1 MLDYLRLALGLM
13 PLGLYL
19 MVMGLLALRDR
30 PTILTTGQETLL
42 IGFALS
48 GFVMIGPI
56 ELFFPTGAY
65 AALGSWVWLLLV
77 ALYCLVVLLIAL
89 QRAPGWTIVGMDTDE
104 FRTFFENALQEGSV
118 DCKWMGNQ
126 LQIDKWDVRA
136 IVEPS
141 RGFPKTTC
149 LSPCGRVRNM
159 LGWYQIEKLAA
170 ISKAFEQLNAG
181 RPLGMIPT
189 AVCLLIVGSICIGL
203 GGLLIAWDMDRL
215 QKLLNIALGGP

>member
-1 MLDYLRLALGLM
+1 MLDYLRLALGLI

-19 MVMGLLALRDR
+19 MVMGLLALRGR
-30 PTILTTGQETLL
+30 PTILTTGQESLL

-48 GFVMIGPI
+48 GFVLIGPI

-89 QRAPGWTIVGMDTDE
+89 QRAPGWTIVGMDAEE
-104 FRTFFENALQEGSV
+104 FRAFFEVVLQKGSV

-136 IVEPS
+136 IAEPS

-149 LSPCGRVRNM
+149 LSPCGRVRNV
-159 LGWYQIEKLAA
+159 LGWYQIEKLVAT
-170 ISKAFEQLNAG
+170 SKALEQTDAG
-181 RPLGMIPT
+181 RSSGMIPT
-189 AVCLLIVGSICIGL
+189 AVCLLLLGSICIGL
-203 GGLLIAWDMDRL
+203 GFSLIALDMERL
-215 QKLLNIALGGP
+215 QKLLNVALGVP

>member
-1 MLDYLRLALGLM
+1 MLDYLRLALGLI

-19 MVMGLLALRDR
+19 MVMGLLALRVR

-48 GFVMIGPI
+48 GFVLIGPI

-65 AALGSWVWLLLV
+65 AALGLWVWLLLV
-77 ALYCLVVLLIAL
+77 ALYFLVVLLIAL
-89 QRAPGWTIVGMDTDE
+89 QRAPGWTIVGMDAEE
-104 FRTFFENALQEGSV
+104 FRAFFESVLQEVSV

-136 IVEPS
+136 IAEPS

-149 LSPCGRVRNM
+149 LSPCGRVRNV
-159 LGWYQIEKLAA
+159 LGWYQIEKLVAT
-170 ISKAFEQLNAG
+170 SKALEQTDAG
-181 RPLGMIPT
+181 RSSGMIPT
-189 AVCLLIVGSICIGL
+189 AVCLLLLGSVSIGL
-203 GGLLIAWDMDRL
+203 GFSLIALDMERL
-215 QKLLNIALGGP
+215 QKLLNVALGVP

>member
-1 MLDYLRLALGLM
+1 MLDYLRLALGLI

-19 MVMGLLALRDR
+19 MVMGLLALRGR

-48 GFVMIGPI
+48 GFVLIGPI

-65 AALGSWVWLLLV
+65 AALGLWVWLLLV
-77 ALYCLVVLLIAL
+77 ALYFLVVLLIAL
-89 QRAPGWTIVGMDTDE
+89 QRAPGWTIVGMDAEE
-104 FRTFFENALQEGSV
+104 FRAFFESVLQEGSV

-136 IVEPS
+136 IAEPS

-149 LSPCGRVRNM
+149 LSPCGRVRNV
-159 LGWYQIEKLAA
+159 LGWYQIEKLVAT
-170 ISKAFEQLNAG
+170 SKALEQTDAG
-181 RPLGMIPT
+181 RSSGMIPT
-189 AVCLLIVGSICIGL
+189 AVCLLLLGSICIGL
-203 GGLLIAWDMDRL
+203 GCLLIAWDMERL
-215 QKLLNIALGGP
+215 QKLLNVALGVP

>member
-1 MLDYLRLALGLM
+1 MLDYLRLALGLI

-19 MVMGLLALRDR
+19 MVMGLLALRGR
-30 PTILTTGQETLL
+30 PTILTTGQESLL

-48 GFVMIGPI
+48 GFVLIGPI

-89 QRAPGWTIVGMDTDE
+89 QRAPGWTIVGMDAEE
-104 FRTFFENALQEGSV
+104 FRAFFEVVLQKGSV

-126 LQIDKWDVRA
+126 LQIDQWDVRA
-136 IVEPS
+136 IAEPS

-149 LSPCGRVRNM
+149 LSPCGRVRNV
-159 LGWYQIEKLAA
+159 LGWYQIEKLVAT
-170 ISKAFEQLNAG
+170 SKALEQTDAG
-181 RPLGMIPT
+181 RSSGMIPT
-189 AVCLLIVGSICIGL
+189 AVCLLLLGSICIGL
-203 GGLLIAWDMDRL
+203 GFSLIALDMERL
-215 QKLLNIALGGP
+215 QKLLNVALGVP